1 MDQLVT
7 IELFGHPFTF
17 KAEKDLSKA
26 KEVADFL
33 VQEVNRV
40 ENQLSDK
47 SSAINKQAI
56 LILAALNIAN
66 EYFKCKENH
75 TDLLEIVSDRTSS
88 LIDELNSNRA

>member
-1 MDQLVT
+1 MT

-17 KAEKDLSKA
+17 KAEKDVSKA

-33 VQEVNRV
+33 VQEVNKV

-47 SSAINKQAI
+47 STAINKQAI

-66 EYFKCKENH
+66 EYFRCKEGH

-88 LIDELNSNRA
+88 LLNELNSNRT